1 MDNNNQLHRRKP
13 TKKTKS
19 KKNNPIKVVYI
30 SNPMKVKTSA
40 SQFRALVQELTGQD
54 AESPDPAKF
63 QCPDGVDSDGRHQP
77 VSEHDH
83 HHPMMMKVGVTDEL
97 EEEVPLVD
105 PSHGQPQFE
114 PLDDVFTP
122 QMIESLSGLL
132 PTSVFY
138 ESPPVDVLR
147 RLDAV

>member
-54 AESPDPAKF
+54 AELPDPAKF
-63 QCPDGVDSDGRHQP
+63 QCPDGVDAGGRHHQQ
-77 VSEHDH
+77 VSDDHDH
-83 HHPMMMKVGVTDEL
+83 HHPMMMNHHSL
-97 EEEVPLVD
+97 EEVVPLVD
-105 PSHGQPQFE
+105 PSHGQPGQFE